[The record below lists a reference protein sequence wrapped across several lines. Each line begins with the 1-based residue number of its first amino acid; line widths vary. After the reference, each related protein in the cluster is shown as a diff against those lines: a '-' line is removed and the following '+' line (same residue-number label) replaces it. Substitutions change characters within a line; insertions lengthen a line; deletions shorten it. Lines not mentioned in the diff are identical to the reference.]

1 MQIASAARRG
11 APMSRDTVARA
22 SEMAARSIANALL
35 PKANPFFAR
44 YSSRSPPFPR
54 DCAGAGGRRRNI
66 MPSARKS
73 SRGKMKRNA
82 SHTCHAGMEEDEI
95 AGETAANTKKKER
108 ALERKRV
115 GPRGHA
121 GKGRL
126 HRAAG
131 LYLLESNGEFLRE
144 HVFSLC
150 YFCQCLFKRQAYVQ
164 IHRKLAK

>member
-54 DCAGAGGRRRNI
+54 DCAGAGGRSRNI

-95 AGETAANTKKKER
+95 AGETAANTEKKEGMSADTAMNIIER
-108 ALERKRV
+108 SDSLEDIRRMAESCEEDSSSAV
-115 GPRGHA
+115 RLRGSV
-121 GKGRL
+121 
-126 HRAAG
+126 
-131 LYLLESNGEFLRE
+131 EPPVS
-144 HVFSLC
+144 
-150 YFCQCLFKRQAYVQ
+150 
-164 IHRKLAK
+164 